1 MDTKTI
7 SKIIRVANHGYED
20 NLSASVGRVCHLWLD
35 CWKINHIPT
44 WLEHVEIWRILKIK
58 LSTKIVQFQL
68 HCIYRIYH
76 NITYIYIF
84 IFIEYI
90 YVCTTN
96 QYYIYIHIMC
106 MYIYIDTSTILCRE
120 PPPPCLP
127 LWWPLLHCEA
137 AAVILE
143 RMAFS
148 TSRGRIEK
156 NGMTNGFIY
165 MNMV

>member
-1 MDTKTI
+1 MDDNGI
-7 SKIIRVANHGYED
+7 SWDLTTMRIK
-20 NLSASVGRVCHLWLD
+20 WLTSNCPD
-35 CWKINHIPT
+35 PSPPSRFLREENNKLTLCSLVIFFM
-44 WLEHVEIWRILKIK
+44 LK
-58 LSTKIVQFQL
+58 LA
-68 HCIYRIYH
+68 
-76 NITYIYIF
+76 
-84 IFIEYI
+84 EM
-90 YVCTTN
+90 
-96 QYYIYIHIMC
+96 YYIYIHIMC

-148 TSRGRIEK
+148 TSSGRIEK